1 MAGKREGETM
11 SRTVGV
17 ALGSGGARGW
27 AHIGVLRILEE
38 AGIAPA
44 IVAGTSVGAVI
55 GALHVAG
62 RLPDFAQFTRRFNRI
77 RLSQYFD
84 FKLGAGGII
93 GGGRVLKAL
102 EQQFRDATIEALPRK
117 FACVATDLGSGDEV
131 WLRSGPVLA
140 ALSASYAIPGLFPPA
155 HIDGRWLVDGALVNP
170 VPVSLCRALGAD
182 LVIAVDVN
190 AGILAP
196 MRADE
201 HQIALAETGA
211 AGARGPDFA
220 RGYFRR
226 RKGGPST
233 FGVITRSLQISQTRL
248 SRIRL
253 AEDPP
258 EILLHPEVGHIGP
271 LDFHRAGECI
281 AAGEHAMARALPAV
295 TEALAAAA
303 RPARDRPARGTR

>member
-1 MAGKREGETM
+1 M
-11 SRTVGV
+11 SRTIGV

-27 AHIGVLRILEE
+27 AHIGVLRVLED

-44 IVAGTSVGAVI
+44 IVCGTSVGAVI
-55 GALHVAG
+55 GALYAAG
-62 RLPDFAQFTRRFNRI
+62 RLPDFAQFNRRITRV

-102 EQQFRDATIEALPRK
+102 VPQFGNATIETLARQ

-140 ALSASYAIPGLFPPA
+140 ALSASYAIPGLFPPVE
-155 HIDGRWLVDGALVNP
+155 IDGRWLVDGALVNP
-170 VPVSLCRALGAD
+170 VPVSPCRALGAD

-190 AGILAP
+190 AGLLAP

-201 HQIALAETGA
+201 NQIALAEPGA
-211 AGARGPDFA
+211 IAARGPSFV

-233 FGVITRSLQISQTRL
+233 FGVVTRSLQISQTRL

-258 EILLHPEVGHIGP
+258 EIVLRPEVGHIGP
-271 LDFHRAGECI
+271 LDFHRGSECI
-281 AAGEHAMARALPAV
+281 AAGERAAARALPAIV
-295 TEALAAAA
+295 QALATA
-303 RPARDRPARGTR
+303 RPVRGAG